1 MAMDR
6 CNLTSWEVLW
16 GYDSFQITHS
26 KWLIIQASSKRD
38 VADSEIEAIFKQL
51 DLNND
56 QSISFV
62 EFARKF
68 QLPEKIKTEFSEVV
82 HMNQNVERDYQ
93 NLIDAFEVR
102 SLNPWELTTI

>member
-6 CNLTSWEVLW
+6 CNLTSWEVLS
-16 GYDSFQITHS
+16 GYDSFQITHI

-68 QLPEKIKTEFSEVV
+68 
-82 HMNQNVERDYQ
+82 
-93 NLIDAFEVR
+93 
-102 SLNPWELTTI
+102 

>member
-1 MAMDR
+1 M
-6 CNLTSWEVLW
+6 SH
-16 GYDSFQITHS
+16 F
-26 KWLIIQASSKRD
+26 KWLTNLQASSKRE
-38 VADSEIEAIFKQL
+38 VVDSEIEAIFKQL

-62 EFARKF
+62 EFARKCPF
-68 QLPEKIKTEFSEVV
+68 PRNFASLKFLEVV

-102 SLNPWELTTI
+102 SQVTPLVTIHPRWLTH